1 MRKLLVLA
9 AALAVSTAAGCGTD
23 GQSGNDGAAKVADG
37 AASADKRAAERA
49 ASTRAEHRAR
59 ARREARARARARGR
73 ARRVARAR
81 ARREALALARSRAR
95 AKARAAER
103 REAERLAAPP
113 ESNCDENYSGC
124 LAPDASDYDCEGG
137 SGDGPEYTGTVTV
150 LGDDHYD
157 LNRDDDNIA
166 CDP

>member
-1 MRKLLVLA
+1 MMRKLLVLA
-9 AALAVSTAAGCGTD
+9 AVLAVSTAAGCGTD
-23 GQSGNDGAAKVADG
+23 GQTGNDGVAKVAGDAG
-37 AASADKRAAERA
+37 SVKSRAAKRAASARAER
-49 ASTRAEHRAR
+49 RAR
-59 ARREARARARARGR
+59 ARREARAQARARARR
-73 ARRVARAR
+73 QARAR

-103 REAERLAAPP
+103 REAARLAAPP

-124 LAPDASDYDCEGG
+124 LDPDASDYDCEGG